1 MTDNFDMADMDGDG
15 DDDIIMAK
23 SENKYSNDPEADN
36 IQIDG
41 VQITWFENPRPQ
53 KDPRNF
59 PWPEHVVGIH
69 VDSNENY
76 VKDMKATDFTG
87 NGKPE
92 IVIRSDMAVSI
103 FHQGK
108 PRQWTQIKY
117 IEIHPHEGM
126 DVGDV
131 DCDGDPDIVLNGFWL
146 ECPEDPVAG
155 SWTEHIIDHKWW
167 VQTGDWTANSC
178 KVYVKDINGDGHAD
192 ILLSHAER
200 AGYPVS
206 WYEGDESDKDVW
218 KEHVIHHVDFCHTLQ
233 AADMDLDGDIDV
245 VAGEMEKSDDPD
257 QVLLFLN
264 GGDGLSW
271 EEQVVSYT
279 SIYSAKL
286 ADIDNDGDMDI
297 VANRNWNR
305 PPLEIWENLIRNA
318 KAGIERK

>member
-1 MTDNFDMADMDGDG
+1 
-15 DDDIIMAK
+15 
-23 SENKYSNDPEADN
+23 
-36 IQIDG
+36 
-41 VQITWFENPRPQ
+41 
-53 KDPRNF
+53 
-59 PWPEHVVGIH
+59 
-69 VDSNENY
+69 
-76 VKDMKATDFTG
+76 
-87 NGKPE
+87 
-92 IVIRSDMAVSI
+92 
-103 FHQGK
+103 
-108 PRQWTQIKY
+108 
-117 IEIHPHEGM
+117 M

-131 DCDGDPDIVLNGFWL
+131 DCDGDPDIALNGFWL
-146 ECPEDPVAG
+146 ECPEDPVNG
-155 SWTEHIIDHKWW
+155 SWTEHIIDTKWW

-178 KVYVKDINGDGHAD
+178 KVCVEDINGDGVAD

-218 KEHVIHHVDFCHTLQ
+218 KEHVIHRVDFCHTLQ

-264 GGDGLSW
+264 GGAGLGW
-271 EEQVVSYT
+271 EKKVVSYT

-318 KAGIERK
+318 KAGIEGK